1 MMLARLLGQSGWTR
15 TNWGWPCSS
24 RGLHRLAE
32 AQLLADA
39 LEQRHAVRVVVGEEG
54 HQTGYFSLATSDL
67 RPMVRVMK
75 SRSRL
80 GLRAGE
86 YSRP

>member
-1 MMLARLLGQSGWTR
+1 MDEDKLGSTMFLPG
-15 TNWGWPCSS
+15 
-24 RGLHRLAE
+24 GLDRHTE
-32 AQLLADA
+32 AQLLAEA
-39 LEQRHAVRVVVGEEG
+39 LEHGHAVREVVGEEG
-54 HQTGYFSLATSDL
+54 HRARYFSLATSDL